1 VGGAYPYGARRAV
14 RYGDGWM
21 PHRVRPQYE
30 NVRDRLP
37 EFRKLMAEANRE
49 VPVTIWGAK
58 EDEDMLKKDRDA
70 GVVRVVVSLDSA
82 KSDVILPQ
90 LDRWAKLLQK
100 VA

>member
-1 VGGAYPYGARRAV
+1 
-14 RYGDGWM
+14 M
-21 PHRVRPQYE
+21 PHRTRPDYA
-30 NVRDRLP
+30 NVRDRLA
-37 EFRKLMAEANRE
+37 EFTRLTAEAGRD
-49 VPVTIWGAK
+49 VPVCIWGAQ
-58 EDEDMLKKDRDA
+58 EDEDMLKADRDA